1 MYEVLLHIHSLTPY
15 LFILLMLVVL
25 IMAFVGF
32 NKGRFSG
39 GLRSLARVALIL
51 AHLQLLIGIFMLAS
65 QAAVFTNG
73 MGTIMKEAT
82 LRFKYIEHPFT
93 MILAVAL
100 ITIGF
105 ARSKRADTD
114 KKKARNILI
123 FYAIGLLLIL
133 SRLPYQ
139 VWLS

>member
-1 MYEVLLHIHSLTPY
+1 MYEVLLRIHSLTPY
-15 LFILLMLVVL
+15 LFILLMLLVL

-39 GLRSLARVALIL
+39 ALKSLARVGLIL
-51 AHLQLLIGIFMLAS
+51 AHIQLLMGIIMLAM
-65 QAAVFTNG
+65 QTAVFSNG
-73 MGTIMKEAT
+73 MGTLMKDAA
-82 LRFKYIEHPFT
+82 LRLKYIEHPFT

-105 ARSKRADTD
+105 SRSKRADTD

-123 FYAIGLLLIL
+123 FYAIGLLFIL
-133 SRLPYQ
+133 SRIPYQ
-139 VWLS
+139 AWIG

>member
-15 LFILLMLVVL
+15 LFILLMLIIIV
-25 IMAFVGF
+25 MAFIGF

-39 GLRSLARVALIL
+39 GLKSLARVGLIL

-65 QAAVFTNG
+65 QSAIFSNG

-82 LRFKYIEHPFT
+82 LRLKYIEHPFT
-93 MILAVAL
+93 MILAVAF

-114 KKKARNILI
+114 KKKARNVLI

-133 SRLPYQ
+133 SRIPYQ
-139 VWLS
+139 VWLA

>member
-1 MYEVLLHIHSLTPY
+1 
-15 LFILLMLVVL
+15 
-25 IMAFVGF
+25 
-32 NKGRFSG
+32 
-39 GLRSLARVALIL
+39 
-51 AHLQLLIGIFMLAS
+51 
-65 QAAVFTNG
+65 
-73 MGTIMKEAT
+73 
-82 LRFKYIEHPFT
+82 

-105 ARSKRADTD
+105 ARSKRANTD

-139 VWLS
+139 VWLA